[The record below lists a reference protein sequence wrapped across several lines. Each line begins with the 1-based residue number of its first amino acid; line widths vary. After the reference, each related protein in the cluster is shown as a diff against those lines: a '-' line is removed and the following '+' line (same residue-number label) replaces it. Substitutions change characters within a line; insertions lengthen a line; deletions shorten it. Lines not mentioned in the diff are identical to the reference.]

1 MKKNMV
7 YFEIFPWNENFET
20 GIEEIDIQH
29 RQLVNLLNKLAAH
42 LANHSDDIVLNDIF
56 GELANYADHHFKSEE
71 RIWNEYL
78 KDDTWTKEHEKTHG
92 TFIQDVV
99 AIKENKDNRPLDDVV
114 YDIVSFLSQWLAY
127 HILDTDK
134 RCAIAVR
141 KVMDGAT
148 MEEAKRASDD
158 VMSGSMKT
166 IVSTV
171 LSMYNTLS
179 TRTLDLMREKVLRM
193 EAEEAL
199 IKAKITAEQATQSKS
214 EFLANMSH
222 EIRTPMNSVIGM
234 TDLALD
240 NKLDDSSRNYVQKA
254 NMAAKNLLGI
264 INDILDF
271 SKMEAGKLDLYPN
284 HFELKEIISNTLHLI
299 SVAAKDKNIKTK
311 VKLDKDVPKY
321 YFADSLRLGQVLT
334 NLATN
339 AVKFSHNEGSVILA
353 ISLKEKNNKGAVV
366 EFSVIDEGIGIS
378 PEAQNKLFQSFS
390 QADSSTQRKFGGTGL
405 GLAIS
410 KKIIELMD
418 GEIHLKSEEGK
429 GSTFS
434 FTIRM
439 KKSSKENIIQNT
451 QDTKQAMK
459 LAIDK
464 LRDKH
469 ILLVED
475 NEMNQE
481 LAIDLLKRNGLI
493 VTLAQDGQEAID
505 RLQTQSFDLVLMD
518 VQMPIMDGYTATK
531 IIREQESF
539 KDLPIIAMTANVLS
553 GDVHKAREAGMD
565 DHIAKPIVPADMFV
579 TMAKWVKL

>member
-1 MKKNMV
+1 MV

-134 RCAIAVR
+134 RCAIAAR

-481 LAIDLLKRNGLI
+481 LAIDLLERNGLI

-531 IIREQESF
+531 VIREQESF

-565 DHIAKPIVPADMFV
+565 DHIAKPIIPANMFV
-579 TMAKWVKL
+579 TIAKWINK